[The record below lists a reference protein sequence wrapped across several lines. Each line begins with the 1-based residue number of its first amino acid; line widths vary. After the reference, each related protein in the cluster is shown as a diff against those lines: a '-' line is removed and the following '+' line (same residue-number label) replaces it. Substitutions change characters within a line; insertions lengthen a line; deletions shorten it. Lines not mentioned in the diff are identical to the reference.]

1 MGRNEH
7 KMKEKDLLRNRNSN
21 AIKWLVDINSSLQKT
36 CKKGSLNFTSRT
48 VFIHQLCH
56 LAKLLNVF

>member
-21 AIKWLVDINSSLQKT
+21 AIKLLVDINSTLH
-36 CKKGSLNFTSRT
+36 KKGSLNFTSRT

>member
-21 AIKWLVDINSSLQKT
+21 AIKLLVDINSS
-36 CKKGSLNFTSRT
+36 
-48 VFIHQLCH
+48 
-56 LAKLLNVF
+56 